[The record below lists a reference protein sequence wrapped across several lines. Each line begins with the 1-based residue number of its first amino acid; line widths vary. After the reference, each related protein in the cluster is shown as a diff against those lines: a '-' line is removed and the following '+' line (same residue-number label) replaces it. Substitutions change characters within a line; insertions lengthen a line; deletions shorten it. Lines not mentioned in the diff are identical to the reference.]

1 MRSLLEEWGLGMQ
14 LRLKTDSSVA
24 NSLSQRLGVG
34 KMKHMQTRFLWL
46 QQAVQWGQLVIVSVP
61 TKLNYADIYTKAVPA
76 KQMEAFLKSM
86 GCLL

>member
-1 MRSLLEEWGLGMQ
+1 MRSLLEEWGIDMQ

-24 NSLSQRLGVG
+24 NALSQRLGVG

-46 QQAVQWGQLVIVSVP
+46 QQAVQWGQLIIVPVP

-76 KQMEAFLKSM
+76 KQMEKFMKEM
-86 GCLL
+86 GCIL